1 ILFPVSL
8 SLRTTAAGVRLCPEP
23 VAEIESLYQQ
33 SWTWQNETVAPGS
46 NLTSA
51 VSGECLRI
59 QAVLQPQGASSC
71 SFVIGN
77 VPVTYDFTTAQLSCS
92 GQSAIVALSNDQI
105 KLDII
110 VDRMSLEI
118 FADDGQIYMPV
129 RANLTTA
136 PDTLKLDSV
145 GGNTQVVELTV
156 NRLSSVWSNQ

>member
-1 ILFPVSL
+1 FPVSL

-33 SWTWQNETVAPGS
+33 TWAWQNQTVAPGS
-46 NLTSA
+46 DLTSA

-59 QAVLQPQGASSC
+59 EAILQPQGASSC
-71 SFVIGN
+71 SFVIGD
-77 VPVTYDFTTAQLSCS
+77 VSVTYDFTTAQLSCS
-92 GQSAIVALSNDQI
+92 GQSAPLVLIDGQI

-129 RANLTTA
+129 KTNLTSA
-136 PDTLKLDSV
+136 PDTLKLDTV
-145 GGNTQVVELTV
+145 GGNVKVVELTV
-156 NRLSSVWSNQ
+156 NRLSSVWNKN